1 MKMLTFR
8 TAAVLVPL
16 VLLPI
21 VLLLWA
27 ELSMAAAPAVG
38 DDAPAFRLQ
47 DQNGDWHALEDY
59 RGDWLILYFYPRDFT
74 PGCTTEACAF
84 RDDIMKFRSMGVR
97 IAGVSVDDVSSHE
110 KFAEEY
116 SLPFPL
122 LADAGGDVSKT
133 YDTFATTTSGVGI
146 ATRQT
151 FIIDPDGKIVRHYAK
166 VDADTHSQQLQT
178 DLDDLIGD
186 DQS

>member
-1 MKMLTFR
+1 MKMLTFW
-8 TAAVLVPL
+8 AALILMSL
-16 VLLPI
+16 VLLPGPG
-21 VLLLWA
+21 
-27 ELSMAAAPAVG
+27 LSAAAAPAVG
-38 DDAPAFRLQ
+38 DDAPDFRLQ

-59 RGDWLILYFYPRDFT
+59 NGDWLILYFYPRDFT

-110 KFAEEY
+110 EFAEEY

-122 LADAGGDVSKT
+122 LADAGGEVSKS
-133 YDTFATTTSGVGI
+133 YDTFATTASGVGI

-151 FIIDPDGKIVRHYAK
+151 FIIDPDGKVARHYAN
-166 VDADTHSQQLQT
+166 VDPDSHSQTVQT